1 MRAGRDEAFHDFVV
15 STRGDLLRTATL
27 LAAGDRHLAEDLVQ
41 VSLTRL
47 YVAWG
52 RLREPA
58 ARHAYARRILVNSL
72 IDETRRPWRRREQ
85 PRAELPDRADLT
97 RGRRAIVRRRM
108 RRGGV
113 TGLVVAGAIAGAFA
127 VVGPSGP
134 ATTTATG
141 GVDTTLAPAR
151 SSSSTTPASSWPAT
165 PSTRCPRAG
174 RCWAPTSTR

>member
-1 MRAGRDEAFHDFVV
+1 
-15 STRGDLLRTATL
+15 
-27 LAAGDRHLAEDLVQ
+27 
-41 VSLTRL
+41 
-47 YVAWG
+47 
-52 RLREPA
+52 
-58 ARHAYARRILVNSL
+58 VNSL

-141 GVDTTLAPAR
+141 DVDTTLDTGAIQLVDYTGEQLAGYSIDEVPEGWALLGADEHALTIGPAGVPDTDPN
-151 SSSSTTPASSWPAT
+151 SYVGTLTVLLMSKDAT
-165 PSTRCPRAG
+165 LRPRE
-174 RCWAPTSTR
+174 RR